1 MRTLAVGT
9 MVKEE
14 TVFSHHHI
22 ASRACSTAKR
32 ESAEI
37 HSTRESYDC
46 ISTRNARI
54 LVAPRTTDAQT
65 QEEHA
70 QKRMKSVRAI
80 LKKFLLDQRFFEEKS
95 PGAIFAWEPD
105 G

>member
-1 MRTLAVGT
+1 
-9 MVKEE
+9 MVKKEA
-14 TVFSHHHI
+14 VFSHRHI
-22 ASRACSTAKR
+22 ASRACSRGKR

-37 HSTRESYDC
+37 HSTRESYEC

-65 QEEHA
+65 QGEHA
-70 QKRMKSVRAI
+70 QKRMKIVGAI
-80 LKKFLLDQRFFEEKS
+80 LKKILLDQRFFEEKS